1 MGGGIYLIDDDDR
14 LVEMT
19 EQAYESEERLQ
30 EWLEE
35 YPNLLAGDRPSSEM
49 SRRWLLVSRESSTKT
64 EEEGTGQWSRDRL
77 FLDRFGIPTWVEVKR
92 INSERCRQEAIGQ
105 MLDYAA
111 NAIVYWPI
119 DSIVAQFEA
128 NCREQGRDP
137 EQVFEEFLGAE
148 ADEEAFWQQVK
159 TNLQAGK
166 IRLVFVTNEIPVA
179 ARRVVEFLNEQ
190 MDPAEILAVE
200 IEQYTDGAE
209 DLRVLVPRTIGQ
221 TAGAKQKKAS
231 ATLGRRKW
239 DESSFFQEL
248 KSRRG
253 KEEAIVAQKL
263 YQWATDRATTL
274 EILDVQWGTGDTY
287 GGFSVCALAPGART
301 HYDLFRVGIWG
312 GVEISSRDY
321 ASREPFDTKDK
332 WQELREQFSSIGM
345 ALPSNPREPRFPFL
359 RLSTLQDEQ
368 ALDRVLKIFEWIARE
383 IYGVVKQV
391 D

>member
-30 EWLEE
+30 EWLEQ
-35 YPNLLAGDRPSSEM
+35 YPNLLAGDRPNSEI
-49 SRRWLLVSRESSTKT
+49 SRRWLLVSRENSTT
-64 EEEGTGQWSRDRL
+64 NEEEGTRQWSRDRL
-77 FLDRFGIPTWVEVKR
+77 FIDRWGIPTLVEVKR

-119 DSIVAQFEA
+119 DQIVAKFEA

-137 EQVFEEFLGAE
+137 EQVFEAFLGTD
-148 ADEEAFWQQVK
+148 ADEEEFWQQVK

-200 IEQYTDGAE
+200 IEQYTDREE

-231 ATLGRRKW
+231 ATLGRRQW

-248 KSRRG
+248 KDRRG
-253 KEEAIVAQKL
+253 KEEEIVARKL
-263 YQWATDRATTL
+263 YQWAL
-274 EILDVQWGTGDTY
+274 ERPNVLNVQWSTGDTY
-287 GGFSVCALAPGART
+287 GGFSVCALSGNSGTAD
-301 HYDLFRVGIWG
+301 DLFRVGIWG
-312 GVEISSRDY
+312 GLEISSRDY

-332 WQELREQFSSIGM
+332 WQELREQLSSIGM
-345 ALPSNPREPRFPFL
+345 ALPNDPREPRFPFL
-359 RLSTLQDEQ
+359 RLSTLQDEP
-368 ALDRVLKIFEWIARE
+368 ALDRALQIFEWIARE
-383 IYGVVKQV
+383 IQGALKGR

>member
-1 MGGGIYLIDDDDR
+1 MGGGIYRIDDDDR

-30 EWLEE
+30 EWIEQ
-35 YPNLLAGDRPSSEM
+35 YPNLLAGDRPNNEM
-49 SRRWLLVSRESSTKT
+49 SRRWLLVSRENSTAN
-64 EEEGTGQWSRDRL
+64 EEEGTQRWSRDRL
-77 FLDRFGIPTWVEVKR
+77 FLDRLGIPTFVEVKR
-92 INSERCRQEAIGQ
+92 LNSERCRQEAIGQ

-111 NAIVYWPI
+111 NAIVHWPI
-119 DSIVAQFEA
+119 EQLVAQFEA

-137 EQVFEEFLGAE
+137 EQVFEEFFGAD

-166 IRLVFVTNEIPVA
+166 IRLVFVADEIPVA

-200 IEQYTDGAE
+200 IEQYTDVEA

-253 KEEAIVAQKL
+253 KEEAIVAKKL
-263 YQWATDRATTL
+263 YQWAVARSNL
-274 EILDVQWGTGDTY
+274 LDVQWGTGDTY
-287 GGFSVCALAPGART
+287 GGFSVCAIAQSSRPP
-301 HYDLFRVGIWG
+301 YDLFRVGIWG
-312 GVEISSRDY
+312 GLEISSRDY

-332 WQELREQFSSIGM
+332 WQELREQLSSIGM
-345 ALPSNPREPRFPFL
+345 ALPNDPREPRFPFL

-368 ALDRVLKIFEWIARE
+368 ALERGLQIFEWIARE
-383 IYGVVKQV
+383 IQGALK
-391 D
+391 DTD